1 LLSIPIGS
9 ELLRWRTKA
18 HGWALARIEIL
29 EDTIGHAIVGSDE
42 PDRKATRD
50 RILDAGL
57 DLLSASGFA
66 GVTIGVLANH
76 VGMSK
81 SGLFAHFKSKEDI
94 DIALLERMVDVAHK
108 HVVVPAM
115 RAQEGLSRLTAL
127 VENWFGWSTKAGLV
141 GGCPAA
147 AGMFELDD
155 VEGRVRE
162 KLLELEKQ
170 WNEMLKQFI
179 AESIATGDLRQDL
192 DIDQFIWELMGF
204 YLNHHASRRFMRNR
218 DANMRARKAFQGLID
233 RSRAMG
239 SKRTAKAR

>member
-1 LLSIPIGS
+1 MSQTG
-9 ELLRWRTKA
+9 R
-18 HGWALARIEIL
+18 
-29 EDTIGHAIVGSDE
+29 
-42 PDRKATRD
+42 ATRD

-94 DIALLERMVDVAHK
+94 DIALLEQMVEVAHK
-108 HVVVPAM
+108 NVVVPAM
-115 RAQEGLSRLTAL
+115 RAQQGLSRLTAL
-127 VENWFGWSTKAGLV
+127 VDNWFGWSTKAGLL

-155 VEGRVRE
+155 VEGPVRE

>member
-1 LLSIPIGS
+1 MSQTG
-9 ELLRWRTKA
+9 R
-18 HGWALARIEIL
+18 
-29 EDTIGHAIVGSDE
+29 
-42 PDRKATRD
+42 ATRD

-66 GVTIGVLANH
+66 GVTIGILAGQ

-94 DIALLERMVDVAHK
+94 DIALLEQMVEVAHK
-108 HVVVPAM
+108 NVVVPAM
-115 RAQEGLSRLTAL
+115 RAQQGLSRLTAL
-127 VENWFGWSTKAGLV
+127 VDNWFGWSTKAGLL

-155 VEGRVRE
+155 VEGPVRE

-170 WNEMLKQFI
+170 WNQMLKQFI

>member
-1 LLSIPIGS
+1 MKQTGRAS
-9 ELLRWRTKA
+9 
-18 HGWALARIEIL
+18 
-29 EDTIGHAIVGSDE
+29 
-42 PDRKATRD
+42 RD

-57 DLLSASGFA
+57 NLLSTSGFA
-66 GVTIGVLANH
+66 GVTIGLLASQ

-94 DIALLERMVDVAHK
+94 DIALLEQMVALAHK
-108 HVVVPAM
+108 NVVVPAM
-115 RAQEGLSRLTAL
+115 RAPQGLSRLTAL
-127 VENWFGWSTKAGLV
+127 VENWFGWSTKAGLL

-155 VEGRVRE
+155 VEGPVRE

-170 WNEMLKQFI
+170 WNELLKQFI
-179 AESIATGDLRQDL
+179 AESIATGDLRKDL

-204 YLNHHASRRFMRNR
+204 YLNHHASRRFMRTG

-233 RSRAMG
+233 RSESMG

>member
-1 LLSIPIGS
+1 MSQTG
-9 ELLRWRTKA
+9 R
-18 HGWALARIEIL
+18 
-29 EDTIGHAIVGSDE
+29 
-42 PDRKATRD
+42 ATRD

-94 DIALLERMVDVAHK
+94 DIALLERMVDVADK

-155 VEGRVRE
+155 VEGPVRD

-170 WNEMLKQFI
+170 WDKILKQFI
-179 AESIATGDLRQDL
+179 VESIAAGDLREDL
-192 DIDQFIWELMGF
+192 DVDQFIWELMGM

-218 DANMRARKAFQGLID
+218 DANMRAKKAFQGLVE

>member
-1 LLSIPIGS
+1 MSQTG
-9 ELLRWRTKA
+9 R
-18 HGWALARIEIL
+18 
-29 EDTIGHAIVGSDE
+29 
-42 PDRKATRD
+42 ATRD

-66 GVTIGVLANH
+66 GVTIGILANH

-94 DIALLERMVDVAHK
+94 DIALLELMVDVAHK

-127 VENWFGWSTKAGLV
+127 AENWFGWSTKAGLV

-155 VEGRVRE
+155 VEGPVRD

-170 WNEMLKQFI
+170 LDKMLKQFVV
-179 AESIATGDLRQDL
+179 SLVATGDLREDL
-192 DIDQFIWELMGF
+192 DVDQFIWELIGI
-204 YLNHHASRRFMRNR
+204 YLYHHASRRFMRNR
-218 DANMRARKAFQGLID
+218 DANMRAKKAFQGLID

-239 SKRTAKAR
+239 SKRTAKARKAL

>member
-1 LLSIPIGS
+1 MSQTG
-9 ELLRWRTKA
+9 R
-18 HGWALARIEIL
+18 
-29 EDTIGHAIVGSDE
+29 V
-42 PDRKATRD
+42 TRD

-94 DIALLERMVDVAHK
+94 DIALLEWMADVANK

-155 VEGRVRE
+155 VEGPVRD

-170 WNEMLKQFI
+170 WDEILKQFI
-179 AESIATGDLRQDL
+179 VESIAAGDLRQDL

>member
-1 LLSIPIGS
+1 MSQTG
-9 ELLRWRTKA
+9 R
-18 HGWALARIEIL
+18 
-29 EDTIGHAIVGSDE
+29 
-42 PDRKATRD
+42 ATRD

-66 GVTIGVLANH
+66 GVTLGVLAND

-155 VEGRVRE
+155 VEGPVRE

>member
-1 LLSIPIGS
+1 MSQTGI
-9 ELLRWRTKA
+9 
-18 HGWALARIEIL
+18 
-29 EDTIGHAIVGSDE
+29 
-42 PDRKATRD
+42 ATRD

-155 VEGRVRE
+155 VEGPVRD

-170 WNEMLKQFI
+170 WDKILKQFI
-179 AESIATGDLRQDL
+179 VESIAAGDLRQDL

-239 SKRTAKAR
+239 SKRTAKER

>member
-1 LLSIPIGS
+1 M
-9 ELLRWRTKA
+9 RQT
-18 HGWALARIEIL
+18 
-29 EDTIGHAIVGSDE
+29 V
-42 PDRKATRD
+42 KATRD

-94 DIALLERMVDVAHK
+94 DIALLERMVEVAHK

>member
-1 LLSIPIGS
+1 MSQTG
-9 ELLRWRTKA
+9 R
-18 HGWALARIEIL
+18 
-29 EDTIGHAIVGSDE
+29 
-42 PDRKATRD
+42 ATRD

-94 DIALLERMVDVAHK
+94 DIALLEQMVEVAHK
-108 HVVVPAM
+108 NVVVPAM
-115 RAQEGLSRLTAL
+115 RAQQGLSRLTAL
-127 VENWFGWSTKAGLV
+127 IDNWFGWSTKAGLL

-155 VEGRVRE
+155 LEGPVRE

-170 WNEMLKQFI
+170 WNETLKQFI
-179 AESIATGDLRQDL
+179 AESIATGDLRKDL

-218 DANMRARKAFQGLID
+218 DANMRAKKAFQGLID
-233 RSRAMG
+233 RSRSMG
-239 SKRTAKAR
+239 SKRAAKAR